1 VSEYPSLIDLLC
13 AAICIGS
20 CVAGSILNSRW
31 REREARSNRNWS
43 EAATM
48 LAKADKTHRTAREMM
63 RIANERMNKAMRLN
77 QGRDD
82 KEAQS

>member
-1 VSEYPSLIDLLC
+1 VSETPSLVDLLC

-20 CVAGSILNSRW
+20 CVASSILNSRC

-48 LAKADKTHRTAREMM
+48 LVKAEKTHQTAREMM
-63 RIANERMNKAMRLN
+63 RIANERMNKAMRLT

-82 KEAQS
+82 MEAQS

>member
-1 VSEYPSLIDLLC
+1 MSEMPSLLDLLC
-13 AAICIGS
+13 VAICIAS
-20 CVAGSILNSRW
+20 AVASSVLNSRW

-48 LAKADKTHRTAREMM
+48 LARAEKTHCTAREMM
-63 RIANERMNKAMRLN
+63 RIANERMNKAMRLT

-82 KEAQS
+82 MEEQV